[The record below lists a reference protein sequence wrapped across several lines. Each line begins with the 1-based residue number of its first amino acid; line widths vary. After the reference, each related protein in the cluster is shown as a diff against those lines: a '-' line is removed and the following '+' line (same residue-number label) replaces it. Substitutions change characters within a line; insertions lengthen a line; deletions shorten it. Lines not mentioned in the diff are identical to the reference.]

1 MGDAASLMNN
11 AVLHGTMVDGS
22 AGVAWFLLLLAIAAM
37 AHRAKPFLA
46 LIAGIAGILY
56 ILGYRFPGSYRHEG
70 IIYIELLCAL
80 GISGY
85 YAHDRWNISQLQKNF
100 FNYSYV
106 PLSLIALLQL
116 KPGIENY
123 MADINETFSDSK
135 NVASF
140 LRSNGLDKKIIVSHQ
155 AWSGTSVLPYL
166 SPNTRMF
173 YAECQRYGT
182 YYVYDSCF
190 VNRRFEYAPD
200 FAVDVTHDNFKG
212 NLANVIMLFNYPVRD
227 RALMYL
233 DVLYSTPGECIRQD
247 ERFFVYKFK
256 DGVK

>member
-1 MGDAASLMNN
+1 
-11 AVLHGTMVDGS
+11 
-22 AGVAWFLLLLAIAAM
+22 
-37 AHRAKPFLA
+37 
-46 LIAGIAGILY
+46 
-56 ILGYRFPGSYRHEG
+56 
-70 IIYIELLCAL
+70 
-80 GISGY
+80 
-85 YAHDRWNISQLQKNF
+85 
-100 FNYSYV
+100 
-106 PLSLIALLQL
+106 
-116 KPGIENY
+116 
-123 MADINETFSDSK
+123 
-135 NVASF
+135 
-140 LRSNGLDKKIIVSHQ
+140 
-155 AWSGTSVLPYL
+155 
-166 SPNTRMF
+166 MF